1 MVKYIIEIRTQK
13 YRYLEWSARSYGERK
28 GRLVRQIISSYFFEV
43 WIIKERFFMLHFK
56 FIEFDC
62 MTSCDFLDCVS
73 PLYRIQTLLN
83 TNEPFCAGLK
93 TFFYASFCFFRS
105 TKQNIFRSF
114 KFVLFSHDI
123 KVSQHTR
130 PFMLF

>member
-1 MVKYIIEIRTQK
+1 
-13 YRYLEWSARSYGERK
+13 
-28 GRLVRQIISSYFFEV
+28 
-43 WIIKERFFMLHFK
+43 MLHFK

-93 TFFYASFCFFRS
+93 TFFLAFVSSALQNKIYLDPSNSSYFR
-105 TKQNIFRSF
+105 TI
-114 KFVLFSHDI
+114 
-123 KVSQHTR
+123 
-130 PFMLF
+130 